1 MMECGKITKNMVR
14 ELLYGLVVTDTL
26 VNLLM
31 IEKRVTALWCTL
43 MVVFMKVSG
52 TMINDKESEN
62 SLGLTEN
69 MKVNFLKMLFM
80 GKGLW
85 PGNRLVANTME
96 LGKMVKRTA
105 EVRWF
110 MRIKAVTMVNGEMI
124 KEKAKERWLTNHK
137 KENVHMKETSWMM
150 LNTDKVNIP
159 GQMLKCTTLEI
170 GSGVKEQVMGYVLI
184 LTKVGM
190 KELLGII

>member
-1 MMECGKITKNMVR
+1 MVVHMMECGKITKNMVR

-31 IEKRVTALWCTL
+31 IEKRVTALCCTL

-80 GKGLW
+80 GKGL
-85 PGNRLVANTME
+85 
-96 LGKMVKRTA
+96 
-105 EVRWF
+105 
-110 MRIKAVTMVNGEMI
+110 
-124 KEKAKERWLTNHK
+124 
-137 KENVHMKETSWMM
+137 
-150 LNTDKVNIP
+150 
-159 GQMLKCTTLEI
+159 
-170 GSGVKEQVMGYVLI
+170 
-184 LTKVGM
+184 
-190 KELLGII
+190 